1 MRKLIVFNTVTLDGY
16 FTGVDGDL
24 SWAFTGA
31 QDTEWN
37 DFVAGN
43 AAGGGLL
50 IFGRVTYEMMVGY
63 WPTPLAAENDPV
75 VAERMNNLP
84 KVVFS
89 RTLDVVSWQNTRLVK
104 SDMVAEVQK
113 LKNESGPD
121 MTILGSGTIVS
132 QLAAVGLIDE
142 YQLVVAPVVLGRG
155 RTMFDGLPENLPLM
169 LTKSRTFN
177 NGNVFLCYE
186 SAKEGNNG

>member
-1 MRKLIVFNTVTLDGY
+1 MRKLVVFNTVSLDGY
-16 FTGVDGDL
+16 FTGENGDL
-24 SWAFTGA
+24 SWAHTDA
-31 QDTEWN
+31 QDAEWN

-43 AAGGGLL
+43 AGGDGLL
-50 IFGRVTYEMMVGY
+50 LFGRVTYEMMVSY

-84 KVVFS
+84 KIVFS
-89 RTLDVVSWQNTRLVK
+89 KTLDEVSWQNTRLVQ

-132 QLAAVGLIDE
+132 QLAAAGMIDE
-142 YQLVVAPVVLGRG
+142 CQLVVAPVVLGRG
-155 RTMFDGLPENLPLM
+155 RTMLDGLLENLPLK
-169 LTKSRTFN
+169 LIRERTFS

-186 SAKEGNNG
+186 PTKRGNNG